1 MATKAA
7 KNSRTSRAS
16 SKKKTS
22 TKSTKRKSTSK
33 RSDAKKFEGTPS
45 PAETSTA
52 SGRYL
57 NDLLTRGE
65 AQELDDQGNL
75 PLDATHAIVGKDEE
89 GKPIVRRA
97 RLKAY

>member
-22 TKSTKRKSTSK
+22 AKSTKRKVTSK
-33 RSDAKKFEGTPS
+33 RSAAKKFKGTLS
-45 PAETSTA
+45 QAATVTD
-52 SGRYL
+52 RYRD
-57 NDLLTRGE
+57 DLLTRGE
-65 AQELDDQGNL
+65 AQELDDEGNL

-97 RLKAY
+97 RFKAY